1 MGTHNMPPAAAEA
14 GFSLLALNI
23 SLFLFYWNQMCIRDS
38 VNTEQATLQNMNVDE
53 IYATIQAYMGS
64 TFLNNFNI

>member
-23 SLFLFYWNQMCIRDS
+23 SLFLFYWDQ
-38 VNTEQATLQNMNVDE
+38 
-53 IYATIQAYMGS
+53 
-64 TFLNNFNI
+64 FNL